1 MNQRNGLRAAL
12 IGITATTLLLVLGCD
27 HADRG
32 IFAQIEEE
40 VRVNQANE
48 GENGVVHS
56 MVITDNGRYYAA
68 ANRLFWRNANA
79 DGRDW
84 GIINTP
90 NPSYQHVVSVATT
103 TVPAA
108 GVGGTTNRTAPCRGN
123 QQQQRGLATLLP
135 GSQDPPVERQF
146 IQRRRRC
153 RYRRPNRQAHI
164 REAAV
169 LHPSGWL

>member
-56 MVITDNGRYYAA
+56 MVRV
-68 ANRLFWRNANA
+68 
-79 DGRDW
+79 
-84 GIINTP
+84 P
-90 NPSYQHVVSVATT
+90 TT
-103 TVPAA
+103 
-108 GVGGTTNRTAPCRGN
+108 
-123 QQQQRGLATLLP
+123 
-135 GSQDPPVERQF
+135 
-146 IQRRRRC
+146 
-153 RYRRPNRQAHI
+153 
-164 REAAV
+164 
-169 LHPSGWL
+169 